1 MMFCSNCGAQLADD
15 ATSCS
20 NCGAVFAPAPQQQPA
35 YYAPQQQQPVY
46 SAPQQQQPTYSAPQQ
61 QGYAPQQGYVP
72 QPAPQETSGLA
83 TAAKIFMIISTVI
96 MGLYLIPLAWC
107 LPMTISYNKKIK
119 NNQPIGIG
127 FKICCLLF
135 VSVPAGIF
143 MLCDK
148 NN

>member
-1 MMFCSNCGAQLADD
+1 MFCSNCGAQLADD

-20 NCGAVFAPAPQQQPA
+20 NCGAVFAPAPQQQ
-35 YYAPQQQQPVY
+35 
-46 SAPQQQQPTYSAPQQ
+46 QPTYSAPQLQ
-61 QGYAPQQGYVP
+61 QPVYSAPQQGYVP